1 MPKANKF
8 MLFAGLLVCLQQNI
22 VAQTTF
28 VTQKDSVQKA
38 VTKGLDSLRIRAG
51 FAKTSQFAKKLIG
64 ITPTAPYEVPKIAF
78 YRSLV
83 LPGWGQA
90 TNKQYWKMGIVYAA
104 AAGGIYGVSWNNQ
117 GYQRTRGYLEKLIKL
132 GAGEV
137 ILPSGGQ
144 LTGTQLFL
152 SRIDNQAVYA
162 PNTQGG
168 YWLITKETLPDAA
181 SEAAFF
187 ASEVPNL
194 NLADLRGPFVRQNLE
209 PAVNTF
215 RRQRDLSIIGFT
227 VGWLLLAL
235 EANVAGHLKTFNMS
249 EDLSWRL
256 EPKIERTFQGAF
268 ASGIGFS
275 IQLP

>member
-1 MPKANKF
+1 M
-8 MLFAGLLVCLQQNI
+8 
-22 VAQTTF
+22 
-28 VTQKDSVQKA
+28 QKTGNVR
-38 VTKGLDSLRIRAG
+38 LDSLKIRAG
-51 FAKTSQFAKKLIG
+51 FAKTSQFTKKLLG
-64 ITPTAPYEVPKIAF
+64 ITPVAPYEVPKIAF

-137 ILPSGGQ
+137 ILPSGSS

-152 SRIDNQAVYA
+152 SRTDNQAVYA
-162 PNTQGG
+162 PDTQGG
-168 YWLITKETLPDAA
+168 YWLITKETLPYATSD
-181 SEAAFF
+181 AAFF

-256 EPKIERTFQGAF
+256 EPNIERTFQGAF
-268 ASGIGFS
+268 TSGIGFS

>member
-1 MPKANKF
+1 MRKANKF
-8 MLFAGLLVCLQQNI
+8 LLVLGILMSSQFISIAQNS
-22 VAQTTF
+22 F
-28 VTQKDSVQKA
+28 SSQKDSVQKT
-38 VTKGLDSLRIRAG
+38 VTTRLDSIKIRSG

-64 ITPTAPYEVPKIAF
+64 ITPTAPYEIPKIAF
-78 YRSLV
+78 YRSLF

-104 AAGGIYGVSWNNQ
+104 AAGGVYGVSWNNQ

-137 ILPSGGQ
+137 KLPSDGF
-144 LTGTQLFL
+144 LTGSQLFL
-152 SRIDNQAVYA
+152 SRTDDQAVYA
-162 PNTQGG
+162 PDTKGG
-168 YWLITKETLPDAA
+168 YWLITKEILPDVT

-187 ASEVPNL
+187 ATEVPNL

-268 ASGIGFS
+268 TSGIGFS

>member
-1 MPKANKF
+1 MRKANKF
-8 MLFAGLLVCLQQNI
+8 LLVLGILMSSQFISIAQNS
-22 VAQTTF
+22 F
-28 VTQKDSVQKA
+28 SSQKDSVQKT
-38 VTKGLDSLRIRAG
+38 VTTRLDSIKIRSG

-64 ITPTAPYEVPKIAF
+64 ITPTAPYEMPKIAF
-78 YRSLV
+78 YRSLF

-104 AAGGIYGVSWNNQ
+104 AAGGVYGVSWNNQ

-137 ILPSGGQ
+137 ILPSGGF
-144 LTGTQLFL
+144 LTGSQLFL
-152 SRIDNQAVYA
+152 SRTDNQAVYA

-168 YWLITKETLPDAA
+168 YWLITKETLPYAA
-181 SEAAFF
+181 SEAAFI

-268 ASGIGFS
+268 TSGIGFS